1 MKILLANKFYYPRG
15 GPETV
20 MLQQEQHLKEIGHQV
35 IPFAMQDERN
45 LSSEYGDYFVS
56 NVDYHQMNGS
66 PIKNA
71 KIALKMIYSS
81 EAKQKLEQLLQ
92 LTRPQI
98 AHLHNIYHQI
108 SPSILGVLKRRRIP
122 VVMTLHDFKL
132 VCPNY
137 SFYRDGHN
145 CEECQGRKFYKVV
158 QHRCIQNSRLKS
170 FVCAVEGYWHN
181 WTQTYSDKVDKFI
194 ALSRFS
200 LNKFIQYGL
209 PEDKLVLL
217 PNGLELKEYEPSYQ
231 PGGYVLFAGRLN
243 QKYGV
248 FTLLDAARSLPEIS
262 FHLAGNGE
270 DEEKVKHFVEEKK
283 LGNVKLLGFLSPEEL
298 KQEISRSRFVVF
310 PTIIYHNCPMVIL
323 EAFALGKPVVASD
336 LGSIPE
342 LVEKN
347 VTGLLCETGSVSGLA
362 EHIQNLYR
370 QPQLVRELGKNAREK
385 VENNFSAE
393 NYYPRLLQL
402 YEELLQRRIND
413 N

>member
-20 MLQQEQHLKEIGHQV
+20 MLQQEKHLKKMGHEV

-45 LSSEYGDYFVS
+45 LGSEYSHYFVS

-66 PIKNA
+66 PVRNA
-71 KIALKMIYSS
+71 RIALNMIYSS
-81 EAKQKLEQLLQ
+81 EAKQKLERLLE
-92 LTRPQI
+92 LTRPEI

-108 SPSILGVLKRRRIP
+108 SPSILKVLKKRNIP

-137 SFYRDGHN
+137 SFYRDGQN
-145 CEECQGRKFYKVV
+145 CEECRGKRFYKTV

-170 FVCAVEGYWHN
+170 LVCAVEGYWHN
-181 WTQTYSDKVDKFI
+181 WTQTYSDNVDKFI

-209 PEDKLVLL
+209 PEDKLTLL
-217 PNGLELKEYEPSYQ
+217 PNGLELKEYKPSYQ
-231 PGGYVLFAGRLN
+231 PGNYVLFVGRLN
-243 QKYGV
+243 QKYGI
-248 FTLLDAARSLPEIS
+248 FTLLEAARRLPEIS

-270 DEEKVKHFVEEKK
+270 DEEKVKSFIEENN
-283 LGNVKLLGFLSPEEL
+283 LGNVKLLGYLCPEKL
-298 KQEISRSRFVVF
+298 KLEISKCRFVVF
-310 PTIIYHNCPMVIL
+310 PTTIYHNCPMVIL
-323 EAFALGKPVVASD
+323 EAFALGKPVVASN

-347 VTGLLCETGSVSGLA
+347 VAGLLCETGSVSDLA
-362 EHIQNLYR
+362 EQIQNLYQ
-370 QPQLVRELGKNAREK
+370 QPQLVRELGKNARNKIEK
-385 VENNFSAE
+385 DHSAS
-393 NYYPRLLQL
+393 NYYFRLLRL
-402 YEELLQRRIND
+402 YQELLPGRIND